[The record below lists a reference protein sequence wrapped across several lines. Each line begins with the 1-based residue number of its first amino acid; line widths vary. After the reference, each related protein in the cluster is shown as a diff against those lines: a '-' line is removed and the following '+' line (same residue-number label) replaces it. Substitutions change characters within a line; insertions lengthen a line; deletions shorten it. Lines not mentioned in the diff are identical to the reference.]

1 MHDIST
7 DNIVAEVLSHGDINQ
22 TIEHDGEQY
31 ILQISL
37 KPFEGKWY
45 RNREWLV
52 DNYINKNRTMA
63 DIAEKANVTP
73 ATINQWLVKHEIPT
87 RGRGRRQ

>member
-22 TIEHDGEQY
+22 TTEYEGKEY
-31 ILQISL
+31 ILQISVT
-37 KPFEGKWY
+37 KFENKLY

-52 DNYINKNRTMA
+52 ENYINKNRTMA
-63 DIAEKANVTP
+63 DIADKANVTP

-87 RGRGRRQ
+87 RSRGRRQ